1 MSEGMNGNIMSEGM
15 NGDTTTEGIK
25 NDKITEG
32 IKNDTTIEGIK
43 NDKITENKTKRTATL
58 SDYLEVIFLVIAII
72 LLIVGIFY
80 MLFTISGIGYLTYKY
95 KGFWVLVDFL
105 IAAVTITIGAIAM
118 VVAEEYR
125 KKNLD
130 RDYAAHK

>member
-1 MSEGMNGNIMSEGM
+1 MTEDMNSNTIPES
-15 NGDTTTEGIK
+15 IK
-25 NDKITEG
+25 NDKM
-32 IKNDTTIEGIK
+32 
-43 NDKITENKTKRTATL
+43 TENKTKRTATL

-95 KGFWVLVDFL
+95 KGFWVFVDFL
-105 IAAVTITIGAIAM
+105 IAAVTITIGAISM
-118 VVAEEYR
+118 VVAEDYR

-130 RDYAAHK
+130 RDYAAYK